1 MVADQINQ
9 GDDANKSSIED
20 TRWLAAPILI
30 VRDRVSSH
38 NAIAEYHTQQGKNG
52 PVRWPLL
59 GSVLYKPENVRV
71 QGNGRGSGDGRGMH
85 SCMELKHYE

>member
-1 MVADQINQ
+1 MVVDQINQ
-9 GDDANKSSIED
+9 GDDAIKSSIED
-20 TRWLAAPILI
+20 TRWLAAPALI

-38 NAIAEYHTQQGKNG
+38 NAIAEYHTQQAKNG

-71 QGNGRGSGDGRGMH
+71 QEKGRGSDDGRGMD
-85 SCMELKHYE
+85 SRMELKHCE